1 MISTKASHL
10 KQENHL
16 LASLPREEY
25 QRLVPHLEPV
35 RFPVAKILYHT
46 GDTVSYAYFPR
57 GGMLSMLSTSED
69 GRTIE
74 VGVIDREGVAG
85 LPAVL
90 GVRKAP
96 YQIITQLPTSA
107 LRIRGDVLKEEFL
120 RGGRLQDILLRYL
133 HALVTQIAQS
143 ASCTRFHRPENRL
156 CRWLLVSQDC
166 EQSDTLHLTQE
177 FLSYMLGVP
186 RTSVTALA
194 ASLQLKGVIRY
205 SRGKITILNRRHLEV
220 CTCECY
226 RFLRDEFRG
235 VLAA

>member
-1 MISTKASHL
+1 MIPTKASHL

-16 LASLPREEY
+16 LASLPRKEY
-25 QRLVPHLEPV
+25 QRLLPHLKPV
-35 RFPVAKILYHT
+35 FFPVAKILYNT
-46 GDTVSYAYFPR
+46 GDTVGYAYFPR
-57 GGMLSMLSTSED
+57 SGMLSLLSTSED

-74 VGVIDREGVAG
+74 VGIIDREGVAG

-90 GVRKAP
+90 GVKKAP
-96 YQIITQLPTSA
+96 YQILTQLPTSA
-107 LRIRGDVLKEEFL
+107 LRIRGDVLKEEFV

-133 HALVTQIAQS
+133 HALFMQIAQS
-143 ASCTRFHRPENRL
+143 AACTRFHRPEDRL
-156 CRWLLVSQDC
+156 CRRLLMSLDC

-177 FLSYMLGVP
+177 FLSYMLGLP

-194 ASLQLKGVIRY
+194 ASLRSRGVIKY
-205 SRGKITILNRRHLEV
+205 SRGKITIVNRGHLEA

-226 RFLRDEFRG
+226 RLLRTEFRD